1 MSAAADSPA
10 ARRQRRALSRAAA
23 QAAAS
28 AVSQSALTA
37 GRPAA
42 IASPASPSAGVSSTA
57 NSATGTVPTRKR
69 SRTAAAA
76 GVQPVRLRC
85 ATVADHAAIEELL
98 SSVGPAAGRDW
109 LAASLE
115 HPDYQPAQRLLVD
128 RGGSVLAH
136 VHLQPRS
143 MLLGAAQ
150 IPLGVLSQLVA
161 LPEPPG
167 PSYDAALVRAA
178 IRVLTQR
185 KVPLSLL
192 ATRDAGRYEA
202 FGWTECPGSSA
213 VQTSTRSLLS
223 RLAMRGVHSESCAL
237 NIRPWRQIELP
248 ALTELHALNT
258 AGSAGSLVRDER
270 DWRWLIATG
279 LFDRIYVALATAAEI
294 DGQQPRVA
302 AYAVIRDDR
311 ILELM
316 EVPAGPGAASAAIA
330 GPGSHARV
338 PGAAEHLLARI
349 ASESI
354 ERDSHALRL
363 HSPHVRRLQHLFAD
377 GATAGTGG
385 RQLLARVN
393 DPALLLRQ
401 LEGELL
407 QRAAR
412 GGLSL
417 PCEIG
422 LDAAP
427 LKLLVRLSRRG
438 LQLRVGKL
446 GRSYLRTNQ
455 STLARLLLGMVP
467 AAEVVESGKLFA
479 STRLA
484 LETAQILFPALEFW
498 SSPWDHVDGY

>member
-1 MSAAADSPA
+1 MGAAISAAARLGVVQKRTTGVPADGAA
-10 ARRQRRALSRAAA
+10 ARRAARIAARRIATSGT
-23 QAAAS
+23 AS
-28 AVSQSALTA
+28 A
-37 GRPAA
+37 
-42 IASPASPSAGVSSTA
+42 
-57 NSATGTVPTRKR
+57 PTRKR
-69 SRTAAAA
+69 SSPA
-76 GVQPVRLRC
+76 GKSAGAPPVRLRG
-85 ATVADHAAIEELL
+85 ATLGDHPAIEELL
-98 SSVGPAAGRDW
+98 SAAGPASAREW
-109 LAASLE
+109 LAASVE

-128 RGGSVLAH
+128 RAGSVLAH
-136 VHLQPRS
+136 VHLQPRL
-143 MLLGAAQ
+143 MQLGAAQ
-150 IPLGVLSQLVA
+150 VPLGVLSQLVA
-161 LPEPPG
+161 LPEPQG

-178 IRVLTQR
+178 SRVLTQR
-185 KVPLSLL
+185 KVPLALL
-192 ATRDAGRYEA
+192 TTREASRYES
-202 FGWTECPGSSA
+202 FGWTQCPGSTA

-223 RLAMRGVHSESCAL
+223 RLAMRGVRAESCQL

-248 ALTELHALNT
+248 ALAQLHAQNT
-258 AGSAGSLVRDER
+258 TGSAGAVVRDER

-279 LFDRIYVALATAAEI
+279 LFDRIYVALAAEAEV
-294 DGQQPRVA
+294 DGQEPRIA

-316 EVPAGPGAASAAIA
+316 ELPEPPAA
-330 GPGSHARV
+330 PGSIMPAIGDVGRSRENLYDGL
-338 PGAAEHLLARI
+338 GAAEHLLARI

-363 HSPHVRRLQHLFAD
+363 HSPHASRLQDLFAD
-377 GATAGTGG
+377 GASAGPNSG

-407 QRAAR
+407 QRAGR

-438 LQLRVGKL
+438 LQLRLGKL
-446 GRSYLRTNQ
+446 GRSYLRLNQ
-455 STLARLLLGMVP
+455 ATLTQLLLGMADAT
-467 AAEVVESGKLFA
+467 AAVESGTLFA

-484 LETAQILFPALEFW
+484 LETAQILFPALAFW
-498 SSPWDHVDGY
+498 SSPWDHIDG

>member
-1 MSAAADSPA
+1 
-10 ARRQRRALSRAAA
+10 L
-23 QAAAS
+23 
-28 AVSQSALTA
+28 
-37 GRPAA
+37 G
-42 IASPASPSAGVSSTA
+42 
-57 NSATGTVPTRKR
+57 
-69 SRTAAAA
+69 
-76 GVQPVRLRC
+76 
-85 ATVADHAAIEELL
+85 DHPAIEELL
-98 SSVGPAAGRDW
+98 SAAGPASAREW
-109 LAASLE
+109 LAASVE
-115 HPDYQPAQRLLVD
+115 HPAYQPAQRLLVD

-136 VHLQPRS
+136 VHLQPRL
-143 MLLGAAQ
+143 MQLGAAQ
-150 IPLGVLSQLVA
+150 VPLGVLSQLVA
-161 LPEPPG
+161 LPEPQG

-178 IRVLTQR
+178 SRVLTQR

-192 ATRDAGRYEA
+192 TTREASRYEA
-202 FGWTECPGSSA
+202 FGWTQCPGSSA

-223 RLAMRGVHSESCAL
+223 RLAMRGVRAESCQL

-248 ALTELHALNT
+248 ALAQLHARNT
-258 AGSAGSLVRDER
+258 TGSAGAVVRDER

-279 LFDRIYVALATAAEI
+279 LFDRIYVALAAEAEG
-294 DGQQPRVA
+294 DDQEPRIA

-316 EVPAGPGAASAAIA
+316 ELPEPPAAPGSITAAIGDVGRSRA
-330 GPGSHARV
+330 NVYDGL
-338 PGAAEHLLARI
+338 GAAEHLLARI

-363 HSPHVRRLQHLFAD
+363 HSPHAGRLQDLFAD
-377 GATAGTGG
+377 GATAGPSSG

-407 QRAAR
+407 QRAVR

-438 LQLRVGKL
+438 LQLRLGKL
-446 GRSYLRTNQ
+446 GRSYLRLNQ
-455 STLARLLLGMVP
+455 STLTQLLLGMADAT
-467 AAEVVESGKLFA
+467 AAVERGVLFA

-484 LETAQILFPALEFW
+484 LETAQVLFPSLAFW
-498 SSPWDHVDGY
+498 SSPWDHIDG